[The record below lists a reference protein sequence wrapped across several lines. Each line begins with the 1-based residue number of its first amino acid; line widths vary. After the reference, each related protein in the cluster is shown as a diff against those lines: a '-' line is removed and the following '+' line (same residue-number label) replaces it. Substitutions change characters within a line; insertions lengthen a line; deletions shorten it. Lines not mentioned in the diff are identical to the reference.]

1 MAIPNKSCSV
11 NVLAAYARR
20 AAGEYLIFIRSTP
33 IPRERKGE
41 KSTFIRDVTR
51 CG

>member
-1 MAIPNKSCSV
+1 
-11 NVLAAYARR
+11 
-20 AAGEYLIFIRSTP
+20 LIFIRSKIFIRSNPP
-33 IPRERKGE
+33 IPRARRDE